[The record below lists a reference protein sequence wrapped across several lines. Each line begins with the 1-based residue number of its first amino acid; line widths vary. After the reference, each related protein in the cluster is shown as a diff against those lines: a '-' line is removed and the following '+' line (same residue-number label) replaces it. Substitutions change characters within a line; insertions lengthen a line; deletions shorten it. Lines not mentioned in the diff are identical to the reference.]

1 MKDTPTLTP
10 MSLPVLRL
18 GPFWMADVDF
28 RLAWMISKELQR
40 LSVQVRVNNVYV
52 FREYINATHFSLE
65 SLSLPEALLLK
76 TRRHSSRRR
85 YTVVTPRSFYSSK
98 SLFLMGVTSQGIK
111 AYNSVVR
118 DFLFPGECELKILR

>member
-1 MKDTPTLTP
+1 
-10 MSLPVLRL
+10 MSLLC
-18 GPFWMADVDF
+18 
-28 RLAWMISKELQR
+28 
-40 LSVQVRVNNVYV
+40 LSFDASRPILDGRRRPSNGVEDLEGAAAFFLPGEGENVYV
-52 FREYINATHFSLE
+52 FWEYIIATHFSLE
-65 SLSLPEALLLK
+65 SFSHPEALLLK
-76 TRRHSSRRR
+76 TRRHSSRRH